1 MTDQLPLQISL
12 RPAARL
18 DGYVAGGNAEALHA
32 VTAAA
37 EGHGERFLFLHGPQ
51 GAGKTHLLAG
61 ACNRAAATARSC
73 VYLPLGELCALS
85 AEVLQGLETM
95 DLVCLDDVERAAD
108 PAWERALFSLY
119 NVLRDCG
126 GHLIAAAAVP
136 PAALPLGLPDLR
148 SRLAWGL
155 TLSLHPLAGD
165 ALAEALRTAALAR
178 GLTLSAEVA
187 DYLLR
192 RFPRNLPALL
202 EVLERLDQA
211 SLAARRPLTLPFV
224 RSALSA
230 PPLVMRQP

>member
-1 MTDQLPLQISL
+1 MADQLPLKISL

-18 DGYVAGGNAEALHA
+18 DGFVAGSNAEVVHA

-61 ACNRAAATARSC
+61 ACNRAAASARSS
-73 VYLPLGELCALS
+73 VYLPLGELCTLS

-95 DLVCLDDVERAAD
+95 DLVCLDDVECAAD
-108 PAWERALFSLY
+108 PAWERALFNLY
-119 NVLRDCG
+119 NVLRDRCC
-126 GHLIAAAAVP
+126 HLIAAAAVP
-136 PAALPLGLPDLR
+136 PAALPLSLPDLQ

-155 TLSLHPLAGD
+155 TLALHPLTDD
-165 ALAEALRTAALAR
+165 ALAEALRAAALAR
-178 GLTLSAEVA
+178 GLTLGVEVA

-224 RSALSA
+224 RSVIVEPRSH
-230 PPLVMRQP
+230 RS

>member
-1 MTDQLPLQISL
+1 MADQLPLEISL

-18 DGYVAGGNAEALHA
+18 DSYVPGSNAEVLHA

-37 EGHGERFLFLHGPQ
+37 EGYGERFLFLHGPQ

-61 ACNRAAATARSC
+61 ACNQAAASARSC

-85 AEVLQGLETM
+85 AEVLQGLETR
-95 DLVCLDDVERAAD
+95 DLVCLDDVEHAAD
-108 PAWERALFSLY
+108 PAWERALFNLY
-119 NVLRDCG
+119 NALRDRG
-126 GHLIAAAAVP
+126 GRLLATAAVP
-136 PAALPLGLPDLR
+136 PAALPLSLPDLR

-155 TLSLHPLAGD
+155 TLTLHPLADD
-165 ALAEALRTAALAR
+165 ALAEALRAAALAR
-178 GLTLSAEVA
+178 GLALGAEVA

-202 EVLERLDQA
+202 EVLEQLDQA

-224 RSALSA
+224 RSV
-230 PPLVMRQP
+230 LVEPRPHRS